1 MKNISIYSKTQ
12 NCCGCGAC
20 SNICPKNA
28 IVMKADRKGFLH
40 PEIDSEKCV
49 NCGLCIKVCAFN
61 KKTESTDSKGM
72 TVYAVKNK
80 DGFVRAESRSGG
92 VFTALTNKCLANNG
106 VVFGVALNDNYEAI
120 HKRATSQTE
129 RDLFRGSKYIQS
141 VVGEAYKEV
150 KEDLLQGKEV
160 IYSGTPCQINALKEY
175 LSGTDCSKL
184 ILIDIVCHGVPSA
197 SIWRDYLSH
206 YEKMKNGK
214 VTKVDFRNKKKYGWT
229 GCKETISI
237 DEKEFDDD
245 LFFNLFNSGLI
256 ERSSCFRCPYKNL
269 NRTGDITIG
278 DFWGINK
285 VNADFND
292 NKGISLVL
300 CNTDKGKAYFECI
313 KEEIDYIETDA
324 EHCLQPALMRNSNK
338 PKDREVFWWLY
349 NRLGKVKF
357 ARIYQYKIKLGYKLK
372 RK

>member
-1 MKNISIYSKTQ
+1 MKNIRIYSKTQ

-20 SNICPKNA
+20 SNICPKDA
-28 IVMKADRKGFLH
+28 IVMKADDKGFLH

-49 NCGLCIKVCAFN
+49 NCGLCIKMCAFN
-61 KKTESTDSKGM
+61 KKVENTDTKEIS
-72 TVYAVKNK
+72 VYAVKNK
-80 DGFVRAESRSGG
+80 DSLVRAESRSGG
-92 VFTALTNKCLANNG
+92 VFTALTNKCLDNSG
-106 VVFGVALNDNYEAI
+106 VVYGVALDDNYEAI
-120 HKRATSQTE
+120 HKRAASQKE

-150 KEDLLQGKEV
+150 KADLLQGKEV

-175 LSGTDCSKL
+175 LRGTDCSKL
-184 ILIDIVCHGVPSA
+184 ILIDIVCHGVPSP
-197 SIWRDYLSH
+197 SIWRDYLDH
-206 YEKMKNGK
+206 YEKTKNGK

-237 DEKEFDDD
+237 DGKEYDDD
-245 LFFNLFNSGLI
+245 LFFVLFNSGLI
-256 ERSSCFRCPYKNL
+256 ERSSCFRCPYKNM
-269 NRTGDITIG
+269 NRPGDITIG

-285 VNADFND
+285 VNSDFND

-300 CNTDKGKAYFECI
+300 CNSDKGKAYFESI
-313 KEEIDYIETDA
+313 KEEIDYIESDV
-324 EHCLQPALMRNSNK
+324 EHCLQTALMRNSNK

-349 NRLGKVKF
+349 NRLGKIKL
-357 ARIYQYKIKLGYKLK
+357 ARIYQYKLKLGYKLK